1 MTLPRPIYLVLI
13 FISCWC
19 VYYLYGKSEPE
30 ILQVKPDIELPA
42 FSGKDLLNTSY
53 TEGGVRNFDIRS
65 SYLDHF
71 AKSGDTIFEK
81 LELSVFREGHTKE
94 WRVTADKGVLD
105 DDNVLTLTGNVLA
118 KNLNPEAGLDTIT
131 TEKLII
137 ELISKDFNT
146 DEPVALVGPTFI
158 SNGNA
163 MVGNFGDNTATLLK
177 QVQSIYETKTP

>member
-19 VYYLYGKSEPE
+19 VYYLYGKTDPE
-30 ILQVKPDIELPA
+30 ILQVKPNVELPA

-53 TEGGVRNFDIRS
+53 AENGVRNFDIRS
-65 SYLDHF
+65 NFLDHF
-71 AKSGDTIFEK
+71 AKSGDTVFET
-81 LELSVFREGHTKE
+81 LELSVYREGDVRE
-94 WRVTADKGVLD
+94 WAITANKGVLN

-118 KNLNPEAGLDTIT
+118 KNLNPEAGFDSMT

-137 ELISKDFNT
+137 ELVSKDFNT
-146 DEPVALVGPTFI
+146 DEPVKLVGPTFI

-163 MVGNFGDNTATLLK
+163 MVGNFGDNTATLFN